1 MSAEQAGPLDIRWT
15 LSQEAHG
22 GAMTGAKGHLAG
34 LFYLDRK
41 LEGQSSSVASDSPHL
56 ALVNESSV
64 LYLALPSW
72 VQRLGTVPGL
82 QK

>member
-1 MSAEQAGPLDIRWT
+1 
-15 LSQEAHG
+15 
-22 GAMTGAKGHLAG
+22 MTGAKGHLAG

-72 VQRLGTVPGL
+72 VQRLGVVPGL

>member
-1 MSAEQAGPLDIRWT
+1 
-15 LSQEAHG
+15 
-22 GAMTGAKGHLAG
+22 MTGARGRLAG

-41 LEGQSSSVASDSPHL
+41 LGGQSSSVASDSPHL

-64 LYLALPSW
+64 LYLALPCW